1 MKHKRL
7 AIVLTA
13 VLLSAIAS
21 LSISSPAAFAY
32 EEKCGISENE
42 SLETAATTYTVQKG
56 DSLWK
61 IAVKYEVGISELIA
75 ANPQIAN
82 PALIY
87 PGQKISIPNAAPLKS
102 IEDEIVRLVNIERS
116 KNGLA
121 PLTSNWQ
128 AARCARIKSQEMIDK
143 NYFSH
148 TSPTYEFVGLLPC
161 PSVREMID
169 KNYFSH
175 TSPTYGS
182 PFKMMESFGLRFSA
196 AAENIAYG
204 QRTAQEVMNSWMN
217 SPGHRA
223 NILSK
228 SYTQIGVGVAKKSN
242 GTLYFTQ
249 MFLKPY

>member
-42 SLETAATTYTVQKG
+42 SPATAATTYTVQKG

-148 TSPTYEFVGLLPC
+148 TSPTY
-161 PSVREMID
+161 
-169 KNYFSH
+169 
-175 TSPTYGS
+175 GS

>member
-148 TSPTYEFVGLLPC
+148 TSPTY
-161 PSVREMID
+161 
-169 KNYFSH
+169 
-175 TSPTYGS
+175 GS

>member
-128 AARCARIKSQEMIDK
+128 AARCARIKSQEM
-143 NYFSH
+143 
-148 TSPTYEFVGLLPC
+148 T
-161 PSVREMID
+161 D